1 MKSSIRARNLSL
13 PKIHSNK
20 GSSSES
26 SSVDLKKIG
35 LGLGVAAGVSLFL
48 YGAYRWYKI
57 YSAKQD
63 LKLAAT
69 LTGDALLKHNLD
81 QDIKK
86 IGTVYLN
93 EQSLIPFEKFVEM
106 FKVIRNHAKIRID
119 EQSDKM
125 QIERREVLR
134 LTSPDDLTQ
143 VKSS

>member
-1 MKSSIRARNLSL
+1 M
-13 PKIHSNK
+13 
-20 GSSSES
+20 
-26 SSVDLKKIG
+26 
-35 LGLGVAAGVSLFL
+35 
-48 YGAYRWYKI
+48 
-57 YSAKQD
+57 
-63 LKLAAT
+63 
-69 LTGDALLKHNLD
+69 LKHNLD
-81 QDIKK
+81 LDIKK

-119 EQSDKM
+119 QESDKM